1 MKIRQQLLAAFGL
14 LMLLALVPSILSYRE
29 LSRVRKRL
37 KPVELATDITKVFLE
52 VRKNEKTFLLLK
64 DPNSLQL
71 LQKQMGML
79 KVNIEDLEAD
89 ILREI
94 GSRNYSA

>member
-1 MKIRQQLLAAFGL
+1 
-14 LMLLALVPSILSYRE
+14 MLLALVPSILSYRE
-29 LSRVRKRL
+29 LSSVRKRL

-71 LQKQMGML
+71 LDCPGSCDWWL
-79 KVNIEDLEAD
+79 YEGI
-89 ILREI
+89 IFPRWCREM
-94 GSRNYSA
+94 AVEQFTC